1 MCIQLRVYISLPYNL
16 RERMGWQQTPYTLPL
31 VAAAIVS
38 TALLVV
44 TYRNRSKRGAVPLIG
59 VLVAATTWSLADA
72 VRLSSTERIVK
83 LVMNDIR
90 FFGPVLVTV
99 SVFLFA
105 AEYTNREE
113 WLSQRR
119 VMALFAPHILTLALV
134 WSNPWHGLVREGVTT
149 DQSLSFVMM
158 DINWGPWYYVHAGYS
173 YLLLVAA
180 ALMLALK
187 LRDSADVGTYRG
199 QASAILVATMV
210 PWGLN
215 AAFVAGLTEVDLTS
229 LGFTVTGSMFA
240 VAVFRYQILDLVPI
254 ARSTVVD
261 NMEEGYIVLSTDDA
275 IVDVNEKA
283 TEMLDIDKEVVI
295 GEQIQTVYEDYPM
308 VLDRF
313 SQESEMRDQISIDI
327 DGERRYYDVDISPIY
342 DQRDKFT
349 GRAVLI
355 RDITEKER
363 RQRQLERQ
371 KDQLKRQKSQLE
383 RQNERLEDFASIVSH
398 DLRNPIN
405 VVSGRV
411 ELARS
416 DPRDEHFDEMEEGL
430 ERMEAIIDDMLMMA
444 RQGQA
449 VSTTELVSL
458 PTIAEEAWSNVD
470 TKSASIEIDSS
481 REIQA
486 DRGRLLQIFENLF
499 RNAIDH
505 GCRDVSLRV
514 GDIEDGFFVED
525 DGPGIPEEERDDVLE
540 KGYTTAEDGTGFG
553 LSIVQTAVE
562 AHGWDIA
569 VTDGTDGGARF
580 EIRGVGGTVLADA
593 DPITQD

>member
-1 MCIQLRVYISLPYNL
+1 
-16 RERMGWQQTPYTLPL
+16 MGWQQTPYTLPL
-31 VAAAIVS
+31 VAATIV
-38 TALLVV
+38 TIGLLVV
-44 TYRNRSKRGAVPLIG
+44 TYRNRTKRGAVPLIG
-59 VLVAATTWSLADA
+59 VLVAAITWSAADA
-72 VRLSSTERIVK
+72 VRLSSTDRTIK
-83 LVMNDIR
+83 ILMNDIR

-99 SVFLFA
+99 SIFLFA

-113 WLSQRR
+113 WLSQGR
-119 VMALFAPHILTLALV
+119 VMGLFAPHIVTLALV
-134 WSNPWHGLVREGVTT
+134 WSNGWHHLIRTGVAT
-149 DQSLSFVMM
+149 DTSLDFVMM
-158 DINWGPWYYVHAGYS
+158 DITWGPWYYVHAGYS
-173 YLLLVAA
+173 YLLLFAA
-180 ALMLALK
+180 AVMLVLR

-199 QASAILVATMV
+199 QASAILVAMMV
-210 PWGLN
+210 PWALN
-215 AAFVAGLTEVDLTS
+215 AAFIAGATAVDLTS

-240 VAVFRYQILDLVPI
+240 IAVFRYQILDLLPI

-261 NMEEGYIVLSTDDA
+261 NMEEGYIVLDTEDA

-283 TEMLDIDKEVVI
+283 TEMLDIDKETVI
-295 GEQIQTVYEDYPM
+295 GEQIQTVYEDYAM

-313 SQESEMRDQISIDI
+313 SQEAEMRDQISIEI

-371 KDQLKRQKSQLE
+371 KDQLERQKAQLE
-383 RQNERLEDFASIVSH
+383 RQNDRLEDFASIVSH

-405 VVSGRV
+405 VVSGRI
-411 ELARS
+411 ELARR
-416 DPRDEHFDEMEEGL
+416 DPREEHFDEMADGL

-449 VSTTELVSL
+449 VSKTELVSL
-458 PTIAEEAWSNVD
+458 PTIAQEAWSNVE
-470 TKSASIEIDSS
+470 TKAATIDVEST

-486 DRGRLLQIFENLF
+486 DRGRLLQVFENLF

-505 GCRDVSLRV
+505 GRDDVTLRV

-525 DGPGIPEEERDDVLE
+525 DGPGIPDDERDNVLE

-553 LSIVQTAVE
+553 LSIVQTAVQ
-562 AHGWDIA
+562 AHGWDIV
-569 VTDGTDGGARF
+569 VTEGTDGGARF
-580 EIRGVGGTVLADA
+580 EIQGVGGTVLADA
-593 DPITQD
+593 DPISQD